1 MNIVGRHAAARNFIG
16 GLAAFFLTASP
27 LQAGEL
33 AATEAQSIDVGR
45 FHGVLYYT
53 EEGRGYQ
60 VVATIADGEDGSPI
74 RFSTTLAEDQ
84 SAIISVPGKAGE
96 PGSILEIL
104 HSGDTLTLSEKG
116 PASDNM

>member
-1 MNIVGRHAAARNFIG
+1 MSIIRRHAAARNFVG
-16 GLAAFFLTASP
+16 GLAVFFLTASP

-33 AATEAQSIDVGR
+33 TAMEAQSIDVGR

-60 VVATIADGEDGSPI
+60 VVATIADGEDGLPI

-84 SAIISVPGKAGE
+84 SAFISVPGKSGE
-96 PGSILEIL
+96 SGSILEIV
-104 HSGDTLTLSEKG
+104 HSGDTLTLSEKE
-116 PASDNM
+116 PASDM